1 MLSFA
6 LWDLEKKMKQKNA
19 YFLTTWAVCIE
30 WPTVR
35 HRVFSDSRFVSPNAQ
50 VYLYKYRFRDRWIAL
65 ALFNFSKSSQS
76 HENVTVFV
84 FFFFQS
90 YYFNFLWRS
99 WEENIA
105 MTSEFLVLATI
116 HIVNTRYVFNSR
128 GYDFAN
134 TQLRTRKQ
142 LFCLIQR
149 FSLTS
154 RVMKLNSTRCGE
166 SFVAWK
172 KNRLVESR
180 KMETEF
186 LFLPFKVEQSAT
198 GYKIATAR
206 TEFEYNFTETP
217 TTELLC
223 FKSSKHPS
231 QVYI

>member
-1 MLSFA
+1 MLISWPHEPCA
-6 LWDLEKKMKQKNA
+6 SSGLLCVIE
-19 YFLTTWAVCIE
+19 YSLTHGLSPLTLRFIYINIVSGIVESPWHCSIFQNRLKVTRTWRYSC
-30 WPTVR
+30 
-35 HRVFSDSRFVSPNAQ
+35 
-50 VYLYKYRFRDRWIAL
+50 
-65 ALFNFSKSSQS
+65 
-76 HENVTVFV
+76 